1 MYSGLWTDVKVYFES
16 ICKVQD
22 VLWSRCRFQGV
33 PFVCVQSL
41 ICTFCLCSDF
51 KVYFGLGTKFKM
63 YFGLG
68 ADFKM
73 CFRLFVQFKVY
84 ISLCTDFKVYIGLCA
99 DFKMY
104 YGLCVEFK
112 MYFCMCAEFKV
123 YFVGTSSATAT
134 LDYDVIKTHLITVK
148 CTDTA
153 TTTTGTAV
161 LEVDILPNQQPVIT
175 DYPAGRCAL
184 QALWI
189 LSLLVTPQVGVLC
202 RRYGYCPYW
211 LLRR

>member
-1 MYSGLWTDVKVYFES
+1 
-16 ICKVQD
+16 
-22 VLWSRCRFQGV
+22 
-33 PFVCVQSL
+33 
-41 ICTFCLCSDF
+41 
-51 KVYFGLGTKFKM
+51 M

-73 CFRLFVQFKVY
+73 CFRLCVQFKVY

-153 TTTTGTAV
+153 TTATGTAV
-161 LEVDILPNQQPVIT
+161 LEVDISTILQ
-175 DYPAGRCAL
+175 GRPLMTTNSFFLRAEHCFGNVAE
-184 QALWI
+184 APEEVASNSSSSAMI
-189 LSLLVTPQVGVLC
+189 DFV
-202 RRYGYCPYW
+202 YW
-211 LLRR
+211 KCMEEKIKF

>member
-1 MYSGLWTDVKVYFES
+1 
-16 ICKVQD
+16 
-22 VLWSRCRFQGV
+22 
-33 PFVCVQSL
+33 
-41 ICTFCLCSDF
+41 
-51 KVYFGLGTKFKM
+51 
-63 YFGLG
+63 
-68 ADFKM
+68 
-73 CFRLFVQFKVY
+73 
-84 ISLCTDFKVYIGLCA
+84 
-99 DFKMY
+99 MY

-148 CTDTA
+148 VHRYRYCCHRHRKSWRWTFYPTSNPS
-153 TTTTGTAV
+153 
-161 LEVDILPNQQPVIT
+161 LST

-202 RRYGYCPYW
+202 RRYGYCP
-211 LLRR
+211 